1 MTKPV
6 PRKNG
11 WRAARNPVPF
21 SDPIPDP
28 PEFDLLLA
36 RVGLG
41 PKEPAAQV
49 AKNPVIQ
56 QWARSWYRSKYI
68 PEGVLAELGLTLDAG
83 MWGR

>member
-1 MTKPV
+1 MTKST

-11 WRAARNPVPF
+11 WQVARGLAP
-21 SDPIPDP
+21 DPIPDP

-49 AKNPVIQ
+49 AKNPVVQ

-68 PEGVLAELGLTLDAG
+68 PEDVLAELGLTLDAG
-83 MWGR
+83 